1 MYRVVP
7 FNASIN
13 MNSGADAAASQL
25 EQLIVQM
32 AQQGFEYLRM
42 ENIPTFVAGSS
53 GCFGF
58 GAVPATSRDFP
69 VVIFRQ
75 R

>member
-13 MNSGADAAASQL
+13 MNSGAEAAA
-25 EQLIVQM
+25 EQLQQLVLQM
-32 AQQGFEYLRM
+32 AQQGYEYVRM
-42 ENIPTFVAGSS
+42 ESIPTFIAGSS
-53 GCFGF
+53 GCFGL
-58 GAVPATSRDFP
+58 GAVPASSREFC
-69 VVIFRQ
+69 VVVFRQ